1 MKRSQ
6 EKRHRILKFYTLAI
20 YFFLYLPILI
30 LVFLSFNKSRWTT
43 IWEGFTFQ
51 WYLKLFKNKLLL
63 NSAKNSLIIATVSTL
78 ISTILGTL
86 GAIALRKINFKIRE
100 SFKLL
105 VYLPIVIPEIVLAG
119 ALLSFFGFVKITLGF
134 TTVIIAHIVFSISY
148 VILIVLARLQNIE
161 KEIEESALDL
171 GANEF
176 EVIKRVTIPLLLPAI
191 TSSALIVFTLS
202 IDDYLITSFVAGVS
216 STTLPLQIYSML
228 RTSVTPEVNAIST
241 IMLITTT
248 IAIFLSQRLLKEK

>member
-1 MKRSQ
+1 MRRSSRDLLF
-6 EKRHRILKFYTLAI
+6 KI
-20 YFFLYLPILI
+20 YIAGVYVFLYLPILVLI
-30 LVFLSFNKSRWTT
+30 ILSFNKSRWTT

-51 WYLKLFKNKLLL
+51 WYAKLLNNKILL
-63 NSAKNSLIIATVSTL
+63 NSLKNSIIVALVSTFF
-78 ISTILGTL
+78 STFFGTI
-86 GAIALRKINFKIRE
+86 GAIALRKLE
-100 SFKLL
+100 FKLKEAFEIL
-105 VYLPIVIPEIVLAG
+105 IYLPVIIPEIVLAG

-161 KEIEESALDL
+161 KEVEESALDL

-176 EVIKRVTIPLLLPAI
+176 EVFRRVTLPLLLPAI
-191 TSSALIVFTLS
+191 ISSALIVFTLS

-228 RTSVTPEVNAIST
+228 RTNITPEINAIST
-241 IMLITTT
+241 IMLLTTT
-248 IAIFLSQRLLKEK
+248 MAIILSQKLLTSK

>member
-1 MKRSQ
+1 MKQSR
-6 EKRHRILKFYTLAI
+6 EKRHKFLKFYTLAI

-30 LVFLSFNKSRWTT
+30 LILLSFNKSRWTT

-51 WYLKLFKNKLLL
+51 WYLKLLKNDLLL
-63 NSAKNSLIIATVSTL
+63 NSAKNSLIIATITTL
-78 ISTILGTL
+78 ISTVFGTL
-86 GAIALRKINFKIRE
+86 GAIALREINFKIKE
-100 SFKLL
+100 AFKIL

-119 ALLSFFGFVKITLGF
+119 ALLGFFGFVKMTLGF
-134 TTVIIAHIVFSISY
+134 TTVVIAHIVFSISY

-176 EVIKRVTIPLLLPAI
+176 EVIRRVTIPLLLPAI
-191 TSSALIVFTLS
+191 ISSALIVFTLS

-248 IAIFLSQRLLKEK
+248 LAIFLSQKLLREK